1 MIEFD
6 LKECISF
13 GLGVIKRFLVLDSV
27 FVLPEE
33 FDNFF
38 FVSPTEVLRC
48 LWDFL
53 NRGWVYLVLD
63 VLRTIVQSQGTVLFA
78 LFVFILYFDGFH
90 EFYFH
95 SHNFK
100 HLKYIICKT
109 TTSRFR
115 VIPIKRLTTML
126 PF

>member
-63 VLRTIVQSQGTVLFA
+63 VLRTIVQSQGTVPFA

-90 EFYFH
+90 EF
-95 SHNFK
+95 
-100 HLKYIICKT
+100 
-109 TTSRFR
+109 
-115 VIPIKRLTTML
+115 
-126 PF
+126 

>member
-48 LWDFL
+48 PSLGFFKPRL
-53 NRGWVYLVLD
+53 GLFGPRCFENNRPEPGHSSFRFICFY
-63 VLRTIVQSQGTVLFA
+63 
-78 LFVFILYFDGFH
+78 FIL
-90 EFYFH
+90 
-95 SHNFK
+95 
-100 HLKYIICKT
+100 
-109 TTSRFR
+109 
-115 VIPIKRLTTML
+115 
-126 PF
+126 

>member
-63 VLRTIVQSQGTVLFA
+63 VLRTIVQSQGTVLFGS
-78 LFVFILYFDGFH
+78 FVFILYFDGFH
-90 EFYFH
+90 EF
-95 SHNFK
+95 
-100 HLKYIICKT
+100 
-109 TTSRFR
+109 
-115 VIPIKRLTTML
+115 
-126 PF
+126 